1 MGAMVF
7 SPSAVA
13 AAADITLYT
22 ENYGK
27 YNHLDENGKVVGST
41 AALMRQV
48 MTETGLD
55 FDIKIVPWNR
65 AYTLASQRDDA
76 LIYALLRKPDRE
88 HEFHWLVPVLSTDLF
103 VYGRMDETRKIDMAM
118 IKSGQLTGVCLLGDV
133 ACSMYSAFGMPEDM
147 IVTITDDDHKAVS
160 RVVVAGRADIFIAQ
174 NMDEHGHKNGRA
186 ATEPSFKKL
195 LKLEQKQVFY
205 LAAGKQVK
213 TSTVDAV
220 RAAYARLKSSG
231 KLQEDPDEH

>member
-1 MGAMVF
+1 MAL
-7 SPSAVA
+7 
-13 AAADITLYT
+13 AADVTLYT

-27 YNHLDENGKVVGST
+27 YNYLDENGKVVGST

-48 MTETGLD
+48 MAETGLD

-65 AYTLASQRDDA
+65 AYTLATQQDYA

-88 HEFHWLVPVLSTDLF
+88 HKFHWLVPVLSTDLF

-118 IKSGQLTGVCLLGDV
+118 IKSGQITGVCLLGDV
-133 ACSMYSAFGMPEDM
+133 ACSMYSAFGMPKDM
-147 IVTITDDDHKAVS
+147 IVKITDDDHKAVT

-174 NMDEHGHKNGRA
+174 NMDQHGHKKGRA
-186 ATEPSFKKL
+186 AREPAFKKL
-195 LKLEQKQVFY
+195 FKLEQKQEFY

-213 TSTVDAV
+213 PATVAAV
-220 RAAYARLKSSG
+220 RAAYVRLLASG
-231 KLQEDPDEH
+231 ELPEGPGAH